1 MVSALIYLEGGGNR
15 TEGNARCREG
25 FRKLLERCGLSGR
38 MPRLVASGSRNTAFD
53 NFNTAHSNAT
63 GPEYVALLIDSED
76 RVSDIEETWEHLR
89 RSDSWQKPR
98 GAREDQ
104 VLLMTT
110 CMETWI
116 VADRTALREHFGQ
129 GLRPNALPSPT
140 NLESRSTSDIQNSL
154 ETATRD
160 CAAPYA
166 KGRRSYEVVGKLN
179 PDTLES
185 RLPSFGRARRIL
197 DDRLS

>member
-116 VADRTALREHFGQ
+116 VADRTALREHFRSGSSTKCTPFADQPGKQVHERHTEQFGDRDKRLCRPLCQ
-129 GLRPNALPSPT
+129 GSPVIRGGGKA
-140 NLESRSTSDIQNSL
+140 ESRY
-154 ETATRD
+154 TRIPP
-160 CAAPYA
+160 AQLRQSPQ
-166 KGRRSYEVVGKLN
+166 
-179 PDTLES
+179 DT
-185 RLPSFGRARRIL
+185 R
-197 DDRLS
+197 